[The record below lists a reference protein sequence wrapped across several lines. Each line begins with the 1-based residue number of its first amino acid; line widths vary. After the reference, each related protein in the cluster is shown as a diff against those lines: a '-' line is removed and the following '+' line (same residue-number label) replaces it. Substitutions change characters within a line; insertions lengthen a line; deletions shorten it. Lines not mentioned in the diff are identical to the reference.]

1 MALRMEFLGTGTSQ
15 GVPVVACACAVC
27 TGRDPRDRRLR
38 SSVRITAGG
47 AELLIDA
54 GPDLRQQALR
64 SGMQRLDAVLLTH
77 EHMDHVAG
85 IDELRAFNFA
95 QQQAMVLHGLPRTL
109 DAVQRMYHY
118 AFAEHKYPGVPEL
131 RLRPVGREVFQA
143 ADIPVTPVEVMHDRL
158 PVLGY
163 RIGSLA
169 YITDAKTIAADER
182 KKLMGLDV
190 LVINALRIK
199 PHHSHLNL
207 EEALAL
213 VAALAPRRAY
223 LTHISH
229 LLGGHEEV
237 GRTLP
242 SGVELARDGLVV
254 HCDGP

>member
-15 GVPVVACACAVC
+15 GVPVIACTCDVC
-27 TGRDPRDRRLR
+27 RSADPRDRRLR

-85 IDELRAFNFA
+85 IDELRAFNFV

-109 DAVQRMYHY
+109 DAVRHVYHY
-118 AFAEHKYPGVPEL
+118 AFAEHRYPGVPEL
-131 RLRPVGREVFQA
+131 RLDPVGTEAFHA
-143 ADIPVTPVEVMHDRL
+143 AGIPVVPVEVMHDRL

-163 RIGSLA
+163 RIGAMA
-169 YITDAKTIAADER
+169 YITDAKTIDARER
-182 KKLMGLDV
+182 SKLSGLDV
-190 LVINALRIK
+190 LVVNALRIK

-207 EEALAL
+207 EEALAI
-213 VAALAPRRAY
+213 VAELRPKRTFF
-223 LTHISH
+223 THISH
-229 LLGGHEEV
+229 MLGRHEAI
-237 GRTLP
+237 GGSLP
-242 SGVELARDGLVV
+242 DGVELAHDGLVV
-254 HCDGP
+254 HGDWP